1 MKILENII
9 PIPYQGTDSIYEI
22 RNLPNITKIIILKII
37 GSKMII
43 VSLYFLLYMNPFL
56 AIETIISKVCAI

>member
-9 PIPYQGTDSIYEI
+9 PIPYQGTDSTYEI
-22 RNLPNITKIIILKII
+22 KNLPNITKIIIPKTIGNKII
-37 GSKMII
+37 II
-43 VSLYFLLYMNPFL
+43 LWYCLLYMSPFL